1 MQQIQDV
8 FTQSELI
15 YMLEMARL
23 AIAYI
28 PEDVCDVMDMTDEE
42 FVEIRDKLQQY
53 MDGLDPME
61 VV

>member
-1 MQQIQDV
+1 MKKIQDV

-15 YMLEMARL
+15 CVLEMARL
-23 AIAYI
+23 AMACI
-28 PEDVCDVMDMTDEE
+28 PEDVCDTMDMADEE
-42 FVEIRDKLQQY
+42 FVEIRDKLQAY